1 MKNILTLIL
10 FTLVTIP
17 SISQNLSLKQLI
29 TVRKK
34 NMAEAEE
41 YLTLRNWSFI
51 SAESATTDK
60 YGGLSFAYN
69 KSKFNDN
76 AESFIWLYF
85 SDSENYPNRLSIQI
99 HKKEKYNEYIT
110 QIKKWGGKIYD
121 SYIEDDVFF
130 KVYQGSTI
138 TYIISTSTQK
148 DDFSSSSTIYS
159 FFILENDDFK
169 HTKHNRKE
177 SKQ

>member
-1 MKNILTLIL
+1 MKYILTLIL
-10 FTLVTIP
+10 FILVTIP
-17 SISQNLSLKQLI
+17 SISQNLSLKQLL

-41 YLTLRNWSFI
+41 YLTQRNWSFI
-51 SAESATTDK
+51 DAKSPTTDK

-69 KSKFNDN
+69 KSTFNDN
-76 AESFIWLYF
+76 AESFLILYF
-85 SDSENYPNRLSIQI
+85 SGSENYPTRLNIQVHI
-99 HKKEKYNEYIT
+99 KEKYNEYIT

-148 DDFSSSSTIYS
+148 NNFSSSSTIYN
-159 FFILENDDFK
+159 FFLLENDDFK
-169 HTKHNRKE
+169 YSKHNRKG
-177 SKQ
+177 SKE